1 MRLWT
6 ERQESK
12 QRPLWSLSRRRV
24 GPRLLQGPVRE
35 GVTQSVGREEL
46 PLADKYG
53 GRLEQMFPRLSPAQ
67 LARLAE
73 IGQRRQ
79 VARGEIV
86 AEQGDSRPRFFVVL
100 SGALSI
106 VHPDG
111 NEEVLIQ
118 N

>member
-1 MRLWT
+1 
-6 ERQESK
+6 
-12 QRPLWSLSRRRV
+12 
-24 GPRLLQGPVRE
+24 
-35 GVTQSVGREEL
+35 
-46 PLADKYG
+46 
-53 GRLEQMFPRLSPAQ
+53 MFPRLSPAQ
-67 LARLAE
+67 LARVAE
-73 IGQRRQ
+73 RGARRQ

-118 N
+118 NLGVGEFSGEVNMLSARPSLVRARMTAAGELLVIDSDDLRRVVQSDAELSE